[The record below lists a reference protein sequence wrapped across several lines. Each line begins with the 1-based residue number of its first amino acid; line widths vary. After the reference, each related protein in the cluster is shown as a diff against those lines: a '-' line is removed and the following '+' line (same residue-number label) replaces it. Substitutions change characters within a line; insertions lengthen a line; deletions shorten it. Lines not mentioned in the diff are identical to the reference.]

1 MRKNIGAVLLAVG
14 LLAGCASVSPIMPVG
29 PDTYM
34 VSTTAP
40 AAGGGNLKA
49 ELYQKAGEFCAS
61 QKKVLMPV
69 AVASSDASFGKK
81 GSAELTFRCLCEGD
95 PELKRPS
102 AEAVSNK
109 TIETTS
115 SGVGVGIS
123 FPIGR

>member
-1 MRKNIGAVLLAVG
+1 MRKLSMALLAVG
-14 LLAGCASVSPIMPVG
+14 LVAGCASVSPIVPVG

-34 VSTTAP
+34 VSVKQT

-49 ELYQKAGEFCAS
+49 DLYQIAHEYCAS

-69 AVASSDASFGKK
+69 AVASSDSAIGKW
-81 GSAELTFRCLCEGD
+81 GTAELTFRCLCEGD

-109 TIETTS
+109 TTEINSTGFGL
-115 SGVGVGIS
+115 GVS